1 MEHDGSKLWTILK
14 IIWSIVHCYV
24 YNTFHINTYTQEN
37 IFSQGGDDHI
47 MHLDLKI
54 YIYIYIPLNQLQDSS
69 GSLCFIYNPLKLKLL
84 LFNKKILYRM
94 VPYISGETLCLWTS
108 ATWPKLRQF
117 AIPTLFYPFHPYLP
131 YMPHFI

>member
-1 MEHDGSKLWTILK
+1 MNHLK
-14 IIWSIVHCYV
+14 NHIKHCALLCLKYISHQHIYSRKYIFPGRRWSYHASGFKNI
-24 YNTFHINTYTQEN
+24 YT
-37 IFSQGGDDHI
+37 G
-47 MHLDLKI
+47 
-54 YIYIYIPLNQLQDSS
+54 IYIPLNQLQDTS

-94 VPYISGETLCLWTS
+94 VPYISGDTLYLWTS
-108 ATWPKLRQF
+108 ATCPKLIQF